1 MGRARHSNLWIQ
13 VSLCACGWSYYSA
26 IFRSC
31 VIFVDDDK
39 LLAVGINGLDYSD
52 DGGDNWQNVKKGEV
66 EDKLGWNSISQD
78 IQTGLFWIVGQAGAV
93 GTLNMDLKN
102 KGVF

>member
-1 MGRARHSNLWIQ
+1 MDTGQ
-13 VSLCACGWSYYSA
+13 YVSKGWSRYSA

-39 LLAVGINGLDYSD
+39 LLAVGTNGLDYSD
-52 DGGDNWQNVKKGEV
+52 DGGDNWQNVKKAEGE
-66 EDKLGWNSISQD
+66 EKLGWNSISQD

-93 GTLNMDLKN
+93 VKLKLEL
-102 KGVF
+102 